1 MKIDDLDKQ
10 ILALLA
16 KDGRMS
22 SAELARHVE
31 AGERTVAN
39 RVNSLIE
46 SGVVSIIGVINE
58 EYFGYEVTADIFC
71 QVDTANLEEIA
82 HEIAALPEARYV
94 AVSLGEHDISVQI
107 VSKSLTD
114 LYQFVSKKL
123 SRISGVNKV
132 TTIIIP
138 AIIKDIQDWMPPG
151 LNTAGE
157 ENGHDQE
164 GKDSV

>member
-1 MKIDDLDKQ
+1 AM
-10 ILALLA
+10 LA

-39 RVNSLIE
+39 RVNNLIE

-71 QVDTANLEEIA
+71 QVETAELEEIA
-82 HEIAALPEARYV
+82 HKIAALPETRYV
-94 AVSLGEHDISVQI
+94 GVSFGEHDISVQV
-107 VSKSLTD
+107 VSKSSAT

-123 SRISGVNKV
+123 SKIPGINKV

-138 AIIKDIQDWMPPG
+138 TIIKDIEEWMPPE
-151 LNTAGE
+151 LSMVMNKNGE
-157 ENGHDQE
+157 Q
-164 GKDSV
+164 K